1 MRILIVD
8 DEPSIL
14 ELLKT
19 FLESADSHEITTA
32 TSGPEA
38 LRLMDT
44 ADADFE
50 CLLLDIQM
58 PEMNGIELCEKVR
71 SMPDYQRVPIL
82 MLTAMSQKSYIDK
95 AFAVGA
101 TDYITKPFDF
111 MELRGRLM
119 AASKLVEEYNRSL
132 VASEAAQRL
141 ADTSEGAPKTHP
153 DEPLP
158 IEGVDR
164 VVSYTAFE
172 NYVLT
177 LSRTRLLFA
186 SAFAVQITNFKEIHK
201 ASTSR
206 ELRSLL
212 KSVAQALT
220 DSLNDDGNL
229 ISYRGAGVFLCLY
242 QKKTNLTPY
251 VRETQINHVL
261 ALRRVMSLGKT
272 DIRVIVG
279 PETSMV
285 SISRAGAL
293 MALRRAVDGI
303 DHRPLGDKEIATLS
317 KRVLRNQMRSTEQSK
332 LERRA
337 YELVLE
343 DIVREEAPGA
353 AGATSTG

>member
-14 ELLKT
+14 ELLT
-19 FLESADSHEITTA
+19 AFLESADSHEVTTA
-32 TSGPEA
+32 TSGTEA
-38 LRLMDT
+38 LEIIDT
-44 ADADFE
+44 ADVDFE

-71 SMPDYQRVPIL
+71 AMPEYQSVPII
-82 MLTAMSQKSYIDK
+82 MLTAMSQKPYIDK

-101 TDYITKPFDF
+101 TDYVIKPFDF

-119 AASKLVEEYNRSL
+119 AASRIVEEYNRSAL
-132 VASEAAQRL
+132 AAETAQQL
-141 ADTSEGAPKTHP
+141 AEDPESAPKP
-153 DEPLP
+153 EADEPLS
-158 IEGVDR
+158 IDGVER
-164 VVSYTAFE
+164 VVGYSAFE

-177 LSRTRLLFA
+177 LSRMRLLFA
-186 SAFAVQITNFKEIHK
+186 STFAVKINDFDAIHK
-201 ASTSR
+201 ASSAR
-206 ELRSLL
+206 EIRALL
-212 KSVAQALT
+212 KTVAQVISDSLT
-220 DSLNDDGNL
+220 DAGNL
-229 ISYRGAGVFLCLY
+229 ISYRGGGIFLCLY
-242 QKKTNLTPY
+242 QKKSGLTSY

-293 MALRRAVDGI
+293 MALRRAVDGF